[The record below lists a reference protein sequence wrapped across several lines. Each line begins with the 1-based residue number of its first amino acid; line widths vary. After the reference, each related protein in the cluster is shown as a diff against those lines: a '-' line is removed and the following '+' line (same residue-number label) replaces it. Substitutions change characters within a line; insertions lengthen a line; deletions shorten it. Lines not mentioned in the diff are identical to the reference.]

1 MGLSIHKLLL
11 QPFIENAI
19 LHGFEGVE
27 GTHRLS
33 VDMGRE
39 ETCIRICIRD
49 NGCGMPEEM
58 VQEINAGVF
67 RSTDDKNHIG
77 MENAI
82 TRICMYY
89 GEKADVQ
96 IDSRPGEGTAVLIR
110 IPVTEDGGNV

>member
-1 MGLSIHKLLL
+1 ML
-11 QPFIENAI
+11 F
-19 LHGFEGVE
+19 
-27 GTHRLS
+27 RS

-82 TRICMYY
+82 TRLYMYY

>member
-1 MGLSIHKLLL
+1 
-11 QPFIENAI
+11 
-19 LHGFEGVE
+19 
-27 GTHRLS
+27 
-33 VDMGRE
+33 
-39 ETCIRICIRD
+39 
-49 NGCGMPEEM
+49 
-58 VQEINAGVF
+58 
-67 RSTDDKNHIG
+67 